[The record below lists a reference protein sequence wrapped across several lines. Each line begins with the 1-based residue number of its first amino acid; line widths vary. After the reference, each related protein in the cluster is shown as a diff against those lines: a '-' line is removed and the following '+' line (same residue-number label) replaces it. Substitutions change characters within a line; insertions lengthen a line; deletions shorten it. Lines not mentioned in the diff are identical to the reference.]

1 MKIWDRVR
9 KESGR
14 VLIDS
19 FFKGL
24 SGVTRLAPMA
34 KPEAHGVEV
43 LSNISYGEPGA
54 KHHLLDV
61 YRPMRRSGPMP
72 VVLYIHGGGFR
83 ILSKD
88 THWIMGLLY
97 ARRGYLVFNINYRL
111 APENPFPAGLKDC
124 CKAYSWAV
132 RNAARF
138 GGSLDQGW
146 ILAGESAGANLA
158 TSLAI
163 CSCAPR
169 EEVWA
174 REVFETKHPPN
185 AVIAACGM
193 LQVTNPERFYRNR
206 LSKHRRLPRW
216 VADRLEE
223 VSASYL
229 RNHEGD
235 ANSSK
240 LSPKSFTSSSKNSSA
255 SNSKSNPA
263 SSFKNNSE
271 NSSENKI
278 LELADPLVMLE
289 KGFKADHKLPP
300 FFAPVGTCDPLLD
313 DTRRLKKALDRLN
326 VFCLPRYYPREAH
339 AFMAFVWRKQARLC
353 WQETFDFLSWVRK
366 RCRKSC

>member
-54 KHHLLDV
+54 EHHLLDV
-61 YRPMRRSGPMP
+61 YRPMRRSGPLP

-124 CKAYSWAV
+124 CKAYNWV
-132 RNAARF
+132 VGNAARF
-138 GGSLDQGW
+138 GGSFDQGW

-163 CSCAPR
+163 CSCVPR
-169 EEVWA
+169 EEAWA
-174 REVFETKHPPN
+174 REVFESNRPPN
-185 AVIAACGM
+185 SVIAACGM
-193 LQVTNPERFYRNR
+193 LQVTDAERFYRSR
-206 LSKHRRLPRW
+206 KLPRW

-229 RNHEGD
+229 KNHESD
-235 ANSSK
+235 PPLPKSSQNSLKNSSK
-240 LSPKSFTSSSKNSSA
+240 KNY
-255 SNSKSNPA
+255 
-263 SSFKNNSE
+263 
-271 NSSENKI
+271 ENKT
-278 LELADPLVMLE
+278 LELADPLVILE
-289 KGFKADHKLPP
+289 KGFKGEHKLPP
-300 FFAPVGTCDPLLD
+300 FFAPVGTADPLLD

-326 VFCLPRYYPREAH
+326 VFCLPRYYPGEAH
-339 AFMAFVWRKQARLC
+339 AFMAFIWRKQAQLC

-366 RCRKSC
+366 RCQAISI